1 MLTVPYRVAREQAIA
16 RLVEAVRSDPS
27 HVAGCFIA
35 GAAHGFTIEIE
46 YIQRDDGTTRY
57 STWSDVQGVIAT
69 EDRGITLDF
78 AAELTE
84 LRARGII
91 DRELPEGPGRRTMI
105 ALADRDGGVW
115 LELSTPLGQE
125 PPPEGPLGRILDLVF
140 PS

>member
-1 MLTVPYRVAREQAIA
+1 MPTVPYRVTRAQAVE
-16 RLVEAVRSDPS
+16 RLVDAVRADRG

-35 GAAHGFTIEIE
+35 GTAHGYTIELE

-69 EDRGITLDF
+69 EDRGVTLDF

-91 DRELPEGPGRRTMI
+91 DRELPEGPGRRTLI
-105 ALADRDGGVW
+105 ALANRDGGVW
-115 LELSTPLGQE
+115 LELSTPHGQE
-125 PPPEGPLGRILDLVF
+125 PRPEGPLGRILDLVF